1 METLHVY
8 PSKAQ
13 EKAVIAFLEA
23 QNIPFSKED
32 SFPLHVLA
40 GIERGLE
47 DVKTGRTMTM
57 EECQSKK
64 FTSFTFGITGR
75 SLC

>member
-8 PSKAQ
+8 PSKSQ

-32 SFPLHVLA
+32 TLPVHVLE
-40 GIERGLE
+40 GINRGLE
-47 DVKTGRTMTM
+47 DVKAGRTLTI
-57 EECQSKK
+57 EAFERR
-64 FTSFTFGITGR
+64 R
-75 SLC
+75 SSLR

>member
-32 SFPLHVLA
+32 SLPLHVLA

-47 DVKTGRTMTM
+47 DVKIGRTMTM
-57 EECQSKK
+57 EE
-64 FTSFTFGITGR
+64 FRRRR
-75 SLC
+75 SLVK